1 MSEDNKKSNS
11 DFESFSSIMKHKKQV
26 KPPAY
31 QWQEL
36 ALQIIND
43 LSIPN
48 FKRSSVFRICKVY
61 SEKQVRQA
69 LIDTKELCPSGPKW
83 KYFFKVVSSQAKDN
97 KKTNDDKL
105 KKEK

>member
-1 MSEDNKKSNS
+1 MSEDNKDKNS
-11 DFESFSSIMKHKKQV
+11 DFESFGSIMQHKKQV

-36 ALQIIND
+36 ALQVIKE

-48 FKRSSVFRICKVY
+48 FKRSSVFRICKIY

-69 LIDTKELCPSGPKW
+69 LIDTKELCPGGPKW
-83 KYFFKVVSSQAKDN
+83 KYFFKVISNQGKDN
-97 KKTNDDKL
+97 KKINNPE
-105 KKEK
+105 KK

>member
-1 MSEDNKKSNS
+1 MSENNKEKNS
-11 DFESFSSIMKHKKQV
+11 DFESFGSIMEHKKQV

-36 ALQIIND
+36 ALQVIKD

-48 FKRSSVFRICKVY
+48 FKRSSVFRVCKIY

-83 KYFFKVVSSQAKDN
+83 KYFFKVISNQGKDN
-97 KKTNDDKL
+97 KTINNFE
-105 KKEK
+105 KK

>member
-1 MSEDNKKSNS
+1 MSEDDKKTNSN
-11 DFESFSSIMKHKKQV
+11 FESFGSIMQHKKQV

-36 ALQIIND
+36 ALQVIND

-61 SEKQVRQA
+61 NEKQVKQA
-69 LIDTKELCPSGPKW
+69 LIDTKELCPNGPKW
-83 KYFFKVVSSQAKDN
+83 KYFFKVISNQGKDKHLV
-97 KKTNDDKL
+97 KK
-105 KKEK
+105 

>member
-1 MSEDNKKSNS
+1 MSEDKKKTNNS
-11 DFESFSSIMKHKKQV
+11 DFESFGSIMQHKKQV

-36 ALQIIND
+36 ALQVIKE

-48 FKRSSVFRICKVY
+48 FKRSSVFRICKIY
-61 SEKQVRQA
+61 NGKQVRQA

-83 KYFFKVVSSQAKDN
+83 KYFFKVISNQGK
-97 KKTNDDKL
+97 DDKNDNL
-105 KKEK
+105 EKKQ

>member
-1 MSEDNKKSNS
+1 MSEDDKKTNSN
-11 DFESFSSIMKHKKQV
+11 FESFGSIMQHKKQV

-36 ALQIIND
+36 ALQVIKD

-48 FKRSSVFRICKVY
+48 FKRSSVFRICKIY

-69 LIDTKELCPSGPKW
+69 LIDTRELCTSGPKW
-83 KYFFKVVSSQAKDN
+83 KYFFKVISNQEKDN
-97 KKTNDDKL
+97 KNAKL
-105 KKEK
+105 EEKQ